1 MSWKELR
8 TTRGD
13 GSSFAQ
19 PTATKQSNSNDN
31 PFTNMSRGSGNLVL
45 VNVAGTVTITSSSL
59 PWNKNP
65 AIGDEILISGFVNTG
80 NNGRFTVT
88 AFTGLTVVFTNASAT
103 TETLASAQNL
113 IKLLHTPIKIF
124 QDVIMTSGV
133 PTYEKVTTDTALTLT
148 PVGGTYTYLSCINTT
163 DADCVITV
171 AGGEILCPAGAS
183 LGHEIKPFTNEVTAV
198 ATGASSGYVLI
209 NIS

>member
-19 PTATKQSNSNDN
+19 PTATKQDNGNDH

-59 PWNKNP
+59 PWNQNP
-65 AIGDEILISGFVNTG
+65 AIGDDILISGFVNAD

-88 AFTGLTVVFTNASAT
+88 AFTGLTVVFTNAAAT

-133 PTYEKVTTDTALTLT
+133 PTYSSAAAGALCTVN
-148 PVGGTYTYLSCINTT
+148 PVGGTYAYLTAMNTT
-163 DADCVITV
+163 NADAIITV
-171 AGGEILCPAGAS
+171 SGGTLVCPSGGTI
-183 LGHEIKPFTNEVTAV
+183 GHEIKPFSNAVTGIASG
-198 ATGASSGYVLI
+198 ATSGTLYI